1 MGVKRCW
8 VEISGADRAELE
20 QWLRAQSIP
29 QALATRARVVLGS
42 AAGESVRGLA
52 ARLGVTQTTV
62 CLWRRRYRSAG
73 LDGLRTKPRMG
84 RPRRITSAKEQA
96 VISATLRKPKA
107 ATHWSARR
115 LAKEVRLSPATVHRI
130 WQKYGLQPHRVE
142 SFKFSRDPEFDGKL
156 ADIVGLYLDPPERAL
171 VLCVDEKSQ
180 IQALN
185 RTQPALP
192 MWPGLPA
199 RMTHDY
205 TRHGTTS
212 LFAALEVASGKVH
225 GRCFKRHT
233 HVEFIAFLESLAK
246 RYPRLELHLICD
258 NYGTHKHPAVV
269 HWLAAHPRFHL
280 HFTPTSASLTSLVEP
295 WFALI
300 TSHAIRR
307 GSFDSVRRL
316 QRTILRYLADCNDHA
331 QPFRWMKPPPKS
343 NAASIMLNL
352 FPVLN
357 TRERLARRGK
367 RSASQSDHVRRRP

>member
-1 MGVKRCW
+1 MAARFKVA
-8 VEISGADRAELE
+8 EADRRMLE
-20 QWLRAQSIP
+20 SWVRAPSLAQGLGLRAKVI
-29 QALATRARVVLGS
+29 LAS
-42 AAGESVRGLA
+42 AAGEGVRPMA
-52 ARLGVTQTTV
+52 RRLGISPNTV
-62 CLWRRRYRSAG
+62 AVWRRRYRRQGLAG
-73 LDGLRTKPRMG
+73 LRSRPRAG
-84 RPRRITSAKEQA
+84 RPRQITSAKEQA

-115 LAKEVRLSPATVHRI
+115 LAKEVGLSPATVHRI

-142 SFKFSRDPEFDGKL
+142 TFKFSRDPEFEAKL

-185 RTQPALP
+185 HTQPALP

-233 HVEFIAFLESLAK
+233 HLEFIAFLESLAR
-246 RYPRLELHLICD
+246 RYPTRELHLICD
-258 NYGTHKHPAVV
+258 NYGTHKHPAVKR
-269 HWLAAHPRFHL
+269 WLAAHPRFHL
-280 HFTPTSASLTSLVEP
+280 HFTPTSASWLNLVER

-300 TSHAIRR
+300 TGQAIRR
-307 GSFDSVRRL
+307 GTFDSVGRL
-316 QRTILRYLADCNDHA
+316 ERAIMRWLADWNDHPK
-331 QPFRWMKPPPKS
+331 PFRWTKS
-343 NAASIMLNL
+343 AADI
-352 FPVLN
+352 
-357 TRERLARRGK
+357 K
-367 RSASQSDHVRRRP
+367 RSLKNVTAIYETRH

>member
-29 QALATRARVVLGS
+29 QALATRARIVLGS

-52 ARLGVTQTTV
+52 ARLGATQTTV

-73 LDGLRTKPRMG
+73 LAGLSTQPRAG
-84 RPRRITSAKEQA
+84 RPRRITAAKEQA
-96 VISATLRKPKA
+96 VISATLRKPRA

-115 LAKEVRLSPATVHRI
+115 LAQQVGLSSATVHRI

-142 SFKFSRDPEFDGKL
+142 TFKFSRDPQFDAKL

-185 RTQPALP
+185 RTQPAFP

-205 TRHGTTS
+205 LRHGTTS

-225 GRCFKRHT
+225 GRCYRRHR
-233 HVEFIAFLESLAK
+233 HAEFIAFLESLAK

-258 NYGTHKHPAVV
+258 NYGTHKHPAVK

-280 HFTPTSASLTSLVEP
+280 HFTPTSASWLNLVER
-295 WFALI
+295 WFGLI
-300 TSHAIRR
+300 TAHAIRR
-307 GSFDSVRRL
+307 GSFDSVHRL
-316 QRTILRYLADCNDHA
+316 EQAILRYLAQWNENA
-331 QPFRWMKPPPKS
+331 KPFRW
-343 NAASIMLNL
+343 
-352 FPVLN
+352 
-357 TRERLARRGK
+357 TRSATTIK
-367 RSASQSDHVRRRP
+367 RSIRHAKLIYETRH

>member
-1 MGVKRCW
+1 MADFV
-8 VEISGADRAELE
+8 VSEADRRTLE
-20 QWLRAQSIP
+20 GWLRMPTLNQE
-29 QALATRARVVLGS
+29 LGLRARIVLNSGQG
-42 AAGESVRGLA
+42 ATVRGVARGLRVSPNTVA
-52 ARLGVTQTTV
+52 A
-62 CLWRRRYRSAG
+62 CRRRYRKG
-73 LDGLRTKPRMG
+73 GVEGLRTRPRSG
-84 RPRRITSAKEQA
+84 RPRQITALKERA

-115 LAKEVRLSPATVHRI
+115 LAKQVGLSSATVHRI

-142 SFKFSRDPEFDGKL
+142 TFKFSTDPDFDAKL
-156 ADIVGLYLDPPERAL
+156 ADVVGLYLDPPERAL

-225 GRCFKRHT
+225 GRCFQRHT
-233 HVEFIAFLESLAK
+233 HLEFIVFLESLAR
-246 RYPRLELHLICD
+246 RYPKLELHLICD
-258 NYGTHKHPAVV
+258 NYGTHKHPTVKQ
-269 HWLAAHPRFHL
+269 WLAAHPRFHL
-280 HFTPTSASLTSLVEP
+280 HFTPTSASWLNLVER

-300 TSHAIRR
+300 TGQAIRR

-316 QRTILRYLADCNDHA
+316 ERAIMRWLAHWNEHA
-331 QPFRWMKPPPKS
+331 KPFRWTKS
-343 NAASIMLNL
+343 AADI
-352 FPVLN
+352 
-357 TRERLARRGK
+357 RRSLK
-367 RSASQSDHVRRRP
+367 SVTAIYETLH